1 MLAAAPNYRRFR
13 AGMNGGFKHQGDH
26 GQDRLWSGWMAAAQ
40 DGDTRAY
47 GRLLAD
53 VTPFVRVLVRR
64 RCADP
69 DRAEDVVQEVL
80 LTLHRVRHTYDPAR
94 PFTPWLAAIAGRR
107 SIDALRRRVRL
118 ATHEAHDPYAYET
131 FADDGANKPM
141 EAGDAAQA
149 LAGLIATLP
158 PGQREALE
166 LVKLKELSLLEASY
180 ISGQSVAA
188 LKVGVHRA
196 IKALRLKAAPR

>member
-1 MLAAAPNYRRFR
+1 MSGVVEHRGA
-13 AGMNGGFKHQGDH
+13 
-26 GQDRLWSGWMAAAQ
+26 GQDRIWSGWMAQAQ
-40 DGDTRAY
+40 DGDNAAY

-53 VTPFVRVLVRR
+53 IAPFVRVLVRR
-64 RCADP
+64 RCADA
-69 DRAEDVVQEVL
+69 DKAEDIVQEVL

-94 PFTPWLAAIAGRR
+94 PITPRLAAIAGRR

-118 ATHEAHDPYAYET
+118 TAHEVNDPYAYET
-131 FADDGANKPM
+131 FADDGANKEM

-166 LVKLKELSLLEASY
+166 LVKLKELSLLEASQ

-196 IKALRLKAAPR
+196 IKALRLRAGRS

>member
-1 MLAAAPNYRRFR
+1 
-13 AGMNGGFKHQGDH
+13 MNGGFNQGDH
-26 GQDRLWSGWMAAAQ
+26 SQDRMWSGWMAAAQ
-40 DGDTRAY
+40 DGDKAAY
-47 GRLLAD
+47 ARLLAD

-118 ATHEAHDPYAYET
+118 AAHEAHDPYAYET
-131 FADDGANKPM
+131 FADAGANKEM

-166 LVKLKELSLLEASY
+166 LVKLKELSLLEAAH

-196 IKALRLKAAPR
+196 IKALRLKAGQG

>member
-1 MLAAAPNYRRFR
+1 MDGRF
-13 AGMNGGFKHQGDH
+13 GDTAKA
-26 GQDRLWSGWMAAAQ
+26 QDRAWSALMAAAQ
-40 DGDTRAY
+40 DGDPRAY
-47 GRLLAD
+47 AALLSQCA
-53 VTPFVRVLVRR
+53 PFVRALARR
-64 RCADP
+64 RCREADVV
-69 DRAEDVVQEVL
+69 EDVVQDVL

-107 SIDALRRRVRL
+107 SIDALRRRFRL
-118 ATHEAHDPYAYET
+118 AAHEAHDPYAYET
-131 FADDGANKPM
+131 FVDVAANKEL
-141 EAGDAAQA
+141 EAGDAAQV

-166 LVKLKELSLLEASY
+166 LVKLKELSLLEASQ

-196 IKALRLKAAPR
+196 IRALRLKAGQR

>member
-1 MLAAAPNYRRFR
+1 MLQPAPNFLANK
-13 AGMNGGFKHQGDH
+13 AGMNGGTNNHDNS
-26 GQDRLWSGWMAAAQ
+26 QDRIWSGWMAAAQ
-40 DGDTRAY
+40 DGDNAAY
-47 GRLLAD
+47 ARLLRD

-69 DRAEDVVQEVL
+69 QKAEDVVQEVL
-80 LTLHRVRHTYDPAR
+80 LTLHRVRHTYDPSR

-107 SIDALRRRVRL
+107 SIDALRRRIRL
-118 ATHEAHDPYAYET
+118 AAHEVNDPYAYET
-131 FADDGANKPM
+131 FADVRANKEI

-149 LAGLIATLP
+149 LNGLIASLP
-158 PGQREALE
+158 PAQREALE
-166 LVKLKELSLLEASY
+166 LVKLKELSLLEASR

-196 IKALRLKAAPR
+196 LKALRLKAGQP

>member
-1 MLAAAPNYRRFR
+1 MTS
-13 AGMNGGFKHQGDH
+13 GFNQGDNS
-26 GQDRLWSGWMAAAQ
+26 QDRVWSGWMAAAQ
-40 DGDTRAY
+40 DGDKVAY
-47 GRLLAD
+47 ARLLAD

-64 RCADP
+64 RCADA
-69 DRAEDVVQEVL
+69 DRAEDVVQDVL
-80 LTLHRVRHTYDPAR
+80 LTLHRVRHTYDPSR

-118 ATHEAHDPYAYET
+118 AAHEAHDPYAYET
-131 FADDGANKPM
+131 FADVGANKEM

-149 LAGLIATLP
+149 LAGLIAILP
-158 PGQREALE
+158 PSQREALE
-166 LVKLKELSLLEASY
+166 LVKLKELSLLEASQ

-196 IKALRLKAAPR
+196 IKALRLKAGPR

>member
-1 MLAAAPNYRRFR
+1 
-13 AGMNGGFKHQGDH
+13 MNGGFNQGDNS
-26 GQDRLWSGWMAAAQ
+26 QDRVWSGWMAAAQ
-40 DGDTRAY
+40 DGDKAAY
-47 GRLLAD
+47 ARLLAD
-53 VTPFVRVLVRR
+53 VTPFVRVLARR

-118 ATHEAHDPYAYET
+118 AAHEAHDPYAYET
-131 FADDGANKPM
+131 FADVGANKEM

-149 LAGLIATLP
+149 LAGLIASLP

-166 LVKLKELSLLEASY
+166 LVKLKELSLLEASQ

-196 IKALRLKAAPR
+196 IKALRLKAGRE

>member
-1 MLAAAPNYRRFR
+1 MS
-13 AGMNGGFKHQGDH
+13 GDTDH
-26 GQDRLWSGWMAAAQ
+26 RGAGQDRIWSGWMAAAQ
-40 DGDTRAY
+40 DGDKAAY
-47 GRLLAD
+47 GRLLTD
-53 VTPFVRVLVRR
+53 VAPFVRVLVRR

-69 DRAEDVVQEVL
+69 DKAEDIVQEVL
-80 LTLHRVRHTYDPAR
+80 LTLHRVRHTYDPSR

-118 ATHEAHDPYAYET
+118 TAHEVHDPYGYET
-131 FADDGANKPM
+131 FADTGANKEM

-149 LAGLIATLP
+149 LAGLIANLP

-166 LVKLKELSLLEASY
+166 LVKLKELSLLEASQ

-196 IKALRLKAAPR
+196 IKALRLRAGLP

>member
-1 MLAAAPNYRRFR
+1 
-13 AGMNGGFKHQGDH
+13 MNGGLNHQGDH

>member
-1 MLAAAPNYRRFR
+1 MS
-13 AGMNGGFKHQGDH
+13 GGANHDNS
-26 GQDRLWSGWMAAAQ
+26 GQDRVWSRWMAAAQ
-40 DGDTRAY
+40 DGDSAAY
-47 GRLLAD
+47 ARLLGDIA
-53 VTPFVRVLVRR
+53 PFIRVLVRR

-69 DRAEDVVQEVL
+69 DKAEDVVQDVL

-107 SIDALRRRVRL
+107 SIDALRRRARL
-118 ATHEAHDPYAYET
+118 ATHEVNDPYAYET
-131 FADDGANKPM
+131 FADVSANKGI

-149 LAGLIATLP
+149 LSGLIASLP

-166 LVKLKELSLLEASY
+166 LLKLRELSLLEASQ

-196 IKALRLKAAPR
+196 LKALRLKAGQP

>member
-1 MLAAAPNYRRFR
+1 
-13 AGMNGGFKHQGDH
+13 MNGGFNQGDH
-26 GQDRLWSGWMAAAQ
+26 NQDRIWSGWMAAAQ
-40 DGDTRAY
+40 DGDKAAY
-47 GRLLAD
+47 ARLLAD

-69 DRAEDVVQEVL
+69 NRAEDVVQEVL

-107 SIDALRRRVRL
+107 SIDALRRRFRL
-118 ATHEAHDPYAYET
+118 AAHEAHDPYAYET
-131 FADDGANKPM
+131 FVDVAANKEL
-141 EAGDAAQA
+141 EAGDAAQV

-166 LVKLKELSLLEASY
+166 LVKLKELSLLEASQ

-196 IKALRLKAAPR
+196 IRALRLKAGQR